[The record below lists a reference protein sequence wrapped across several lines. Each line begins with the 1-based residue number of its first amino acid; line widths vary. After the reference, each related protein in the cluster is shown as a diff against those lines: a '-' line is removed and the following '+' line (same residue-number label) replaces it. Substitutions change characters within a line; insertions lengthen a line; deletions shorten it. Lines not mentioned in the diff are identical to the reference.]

1 MNHLKNTLRKTP
13 NTPPLLNKIVP
24 CIKEVFRNIQVS
36 KVCNISIKY
45 SHNIKL
51 TKFEYFYTRHLTI
64 LLHFEKNGAS

>member
-45 SHNIKL
+45 SHPIKL
-51 TKFEYFYTRHLTI
+51 TKF
-64 LLHFEKNGAS
+64 